1 MASAGTVEFVKILT
15 QDGTEWS
22 RSKGIACVRY
32 ASAEEAE
39 KAVATLAGTALME
52 RDITVDKWT
61 SRGGKGDSKEES
73 KGCGLYTKSLT
84 KGSRSAGDFQ
94 GMLRSPSG
102 QLLTSLHQESKWE
115 EEGGWRP
122 ISKDRR
128 KSHRMER
135 DASMVQLLNLLDP
148 DSLVDKPLDESLGAP
163 SVLSR
168 LDSDSFGEQH
178 STLSRRGVALVGG
191 VSACGWYLL
200 RLMLRDLFQGSL
212 GGRRGLDVELHALG
226 TCHALGWL
234 VFLIRKMQLPAQNL
248 PKYCSRALAASLGFY
263 LHDCWVLR
271 GTLLNS
277 PAMFAH
283 QASVAVTIASILRS
297 KGVAWLA
304 PALMSL
310 SVPTLVQ
317 NLLLL
322 CGSLGVPA
330 NRLEVRGLR
339 LLWFASFAA
348 SKLALVPLWLQHCDS
363 PELHQPHLLPGK
375 VSYLLG
381 LGLNIFFMLSAARDL
396 PHYLKPAGSIAS
408 VAAAYAVPLKGA
420 SAVSTTIVAS
430 ACLGSIFGS
439 YLSAPVAAILA
450 LLASRRGASR
460 RLKLLAGGSCAF
472 IALDQLLPMP
482 QECNP
487 AVRYL
492 LPFLRRVKGAFRHR
506 FYPRERLELK
516 NDRHYLLAVTPHG
529 SLLSAFPSDELRSLS
544 CQDIEVSAANLR
556 AGFAELAVR
565 WDAALPSSER
575 VARRALR
582 AAQSKAQDIGDAF
595 SRQVGDSAAVSAPA
609 WVRARRSYRLS
620 GNAGRAGGAEA
631 LGGTNA
637 ADLRRKQ

>member
-1 MASAGTVEFVKILT
+1 MS
-15 QDGTEWS
+15 
-22 RSKGIACVRY
+22 
-32 ASAEEAE
+32 E
-39 KAVATLAGTALME
+39 KTLG
-52 RDITVDKWT
+52 
-61 SRGGKGDSKEES
+61 
-73 KGCGLYTKSLT
+73 LT

-135 DASMVQLLNLLDP
+135 DASLVQLLNLLDP

-191 VSACGWYLL
+191 VSTCGWYLL

-212 GGRRGLDVELHALG
+212 GGRRRLDVELHALG

-420 SAVSTTIVAS
+420 RAVSTTIVAS
-430 ACLGSIFGS
+430 VCLGSIFGS

-450 LLASRRGASR
+450 LLSSRRGASR

-472 IALDQLLPMP
+472 IALDQFLPMP

-506 FYPRERLELK
+506 FYPHERLELK
-516 NDRHYLLAVTPHG
+516 NNRHYLLAVTPHG
-529 SLLSAFPSDELRSLS
+529 FFPWGVAAIIIDLLEQGYLPNFVGASVLGALPVAGRLLRNFGYRPATRTEVQQCLKKEYPRNVTIIIPGGIREMF
-544 CQDIEVSAANLR
+544 CVRQDIEVSAANLR
-556 AGFAELAVR
+556 AGFAELAV
-565 WDAALPSSER
+565 E
-575 VARRALR
+575 
-582 AAQSKAQDIGDAF
+582 
-595 SRQVGDSAAVSAPA
+595 
-609 WVRARRSYRLS
+609 
-620 GNAGRAGGAEA
+620 GGAMLLPGYMFGGTQLYQVASGWLGELFEQLSRRLKTSVTLFHGRWGTLLPYPHQLGCA
-631 LGGTNA
+631 LGEAIDCREMRDVQAVQKLWVERMRQTFEEN
-637 ADLRRKQ
+637 K